1 MPRVIPATT
10 IVDVTISDLEDIILT
25 RTATGI
31 EIEVYYEVKDDQ
43 GNVHH
48 KGVLRRDMTAAQ
60 TSHLKEWVDAKVLP
74 VINQQE
80 GM

>member
-10 IVDVTISDLEDIILT
+10 IVDVTIGDLEDIVLT
-25 RTATGI
+25 RTTTGL
-31 EIEVYYEVKDDQ
+31 EIEVSYEVKDDQ

-48 KGVLRRDMTAAQ
+48 KGLMRRDMTAAQ
-60 TSHLKEWVDAKVLP
+60 AAHLKEWVDAKVLP